1 MKLSTEELKTKLQD
15 LVTKHNEAM
24 QVQSQCKDQIIAIQ
38 AVLADREDEE
48 DGDTKTDTSSSSED

>member
-1 MKLSTEELKTKLQD
+1 MKLSTEELKTTLQD